1 MACHLYF
8 EFICIMFSRIFIS
21 VQGLAWSEREC
32 LTLSPWSLVLI
43 DVTSSYHPR
52 GGERE
57 RERERETERQSE
69 GGGGFTLAP
78 HFCPINRLPVCC
90 VFCMTKEGNIKLP
103 FVMKMHFAN

>member
-1 MACHLYF
+1 
-8 EFICIMFSRIFIS
+8 MFNFVS
-21 VQGLAWSEREC
+21 VVSGSDRCDRFSPPERQGG
-32 LTLSPWSLVLI
+32 
-43 DVTSSYHPR
+43 R

-57 RERERETERQSE
+57 RGRQRDIERGE
-69 GGGGFTLAP
+69 GFTLAP